1 MSQNLLYAAVAIG
14 ALRVNMRKFVL
25 PQAMKDLTS

>member
-14 ALRVNMRKFVL
+14 ALRFNMQKFVL